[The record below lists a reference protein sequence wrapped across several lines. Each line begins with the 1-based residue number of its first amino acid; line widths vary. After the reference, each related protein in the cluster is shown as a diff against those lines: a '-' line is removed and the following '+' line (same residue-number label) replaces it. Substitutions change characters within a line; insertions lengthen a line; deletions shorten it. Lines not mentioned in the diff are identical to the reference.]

1 VKLYSV
7 LAGVAGAAILAT
19 AAAGAAPQARW
30 IEVPTARTHH
40 STVLLSASRVWFLRP
55 TSTGGYTATSARQ
68 AGARLVGWKT
78 VSVGL
83 GRGSWALIRGFDG
96 DLRFANSAR
105 TADVAAVAVR
115 LLASG
120 EVGTPVALGGAPP
133 RRSSTGSEAVQLP
146 DRVVRL
152 TGVTSSGNQ
161 FVPVL
166 AVCCDPGGKIVGL
179 GSLPASTGALALL
192 GVDRSGRLWLAWA
205 SGRAG
210 PRSEARM
217 VELDPTTLRPRGQP
231 RAAPGYR
238 GFVKIRALV
247 CTDVCR
253 VVIEGGLGRRLSR
266 GSWAPSERA
275 VTTIRLPQRLRC
287 QFGSCGGVIDAR
299 DDEGRISFA
308 YYADASQTGYT
319 IGTARSDSRGRNLRR
334 VASIR
339 LPARLGSF
347 ERGVSLDSTPAGGL
361 SSEGFAA
368 YAFYSSGRRSVVRV
382 ALLRVR

>member
-1 VKLYSV
+1 MKLYSV
-7 LAGVAGAAILAT
+7 LAGVAGAAIVVT
-19 AAAGAAPQARW
+19 IAAGAVPQARW
-30 IEVPTARTHH
+30 IDVPPARTHH
-40 STVLLSASRVWFLRP
+40 STVLLSAGRVWFLRP
-55 TSTGGYTATSARQ
+55 TSAGGYTATSARQ

-83 GRGSWALIRGFDG
+83 GRGSWALLRGFDG
-96 DLRFANSAR
+96 ELRFTPSSRA
-105 TADVAAVAVR
+105 ADAAAVAVR
-115 LLASG
+115 LLESG
-120 EVGTPVALGGAPP
+120 EVGAPVALGGAPP

-152 TGVTSSGNQ
+152 TGVTSSRNQ

-166 AVCCDPGGKIVGL
+166 AVCCDGGGKVVGL

-217 VELDPTTLRPRGQP
+217 VELDPATLKPRGQP
-231 RAAPGYR
+231 RAAPGFR
-238 GFVKIRALV
+238 GFVKIRALL

-253 VVIEGGLGRRLSR
+253 VVIEGRAGRGLSH
-266 GSWAPSERA
+266 GSWAPNEGA
-275 VTTIRLPQRLRC
+275 VTTIRLPRRSRC
-287 QFGSCGGVIDAR
+287 PSWGCGGVIDAR
-299 DDEGRISFA
+299 DDGGRLSVA
-308 YYADASQTGYT
+308 YHADASQTGYT
-319 IGTARSDSRGRNLRR
+319 IGTARGDSRGRSLRR

-347 ERGVSLDSTPAGGL
+347 ERGVSLDSVPAGGL

-368 YAFYSSGRRSVVRV
+368 YAFYSSGSRVVVRV